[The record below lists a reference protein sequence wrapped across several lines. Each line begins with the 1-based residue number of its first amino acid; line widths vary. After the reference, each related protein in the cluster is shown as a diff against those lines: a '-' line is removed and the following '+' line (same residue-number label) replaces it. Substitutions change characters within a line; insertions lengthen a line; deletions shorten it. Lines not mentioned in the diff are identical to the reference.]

1 MPNPPDDSARRA
13 PASSARETYSTLPS
27 ASPSLPERY
36 HAARISLAAH
46 PRVWLVTGAA
56 GFIASN
62 LVEALLSLGQHVVG
76 LDNFTSGTHANIDEA
91 IGNVPGSARRFR
103 LIRGDIRD
111 RATCARASEGVDFVL
126 HHAAVASVGRS
137 MDDPIMSHDVN
148 VTGTLNVLLAARD
161 AGVRRV
167 VYASSSAVY
176 GNVNRVPQTEHCVGA
191 PLSPYAATKQCDE
204 TYASVVQQAYGIST
218 VGLRYFN
225 VYGRRQDPNGDYAA
239 VIPRWILASLQSE
252 VCTVYGDGETTRD
265 FCHVDDV
272 VQANLL
278 AATAD
283 SAATGAVYNVGRGQ
297 RTSLNEL
304 FQLISRGVHRQVPT
318 LAASTLR
325 FADFRAG
332 DVRHSFADISR
343 AQSALGFAP
352 TQDMARGLDD
362 TIAWYV
368 NNATALSSVA

>member
-1 MPNPPDDSARRA
+1 MPKPVDNTHRA
-13 PASSARETYSTLPS
+13 PVTPVPEKRPASSPASQTAPQRYDMVRRSLVAR
-27 ASPSLPERY
+27 
-36 HAARISLAAH
+36 
-46 PRVWLVTGAA
+46 PRAWLVTGAA
-56 GFIASN
+56 GFIGSN
-62 LVEALLSLGQHVVG
+62 LVEELLSLGQFVVG
-76 LDNFTSGTHANIDEA
+76 LDDFSSGTQANLDEA

-103 LIRGDIRD
+103 LARGDIRD
-111 RATCARASEGVDFVL
+111 RTVCRRACEGVDVVL
-126 HHAAVASVGRS
+126 HHAALASVARS
-137 MDDPIMSHDVN
+137 MEDPVTSHEVN

-161 AGVRRV
+161 ARVGRV

-176 GNVNRVPQTEHCVGA
+176 GNVNRVPQIEPRVGA

-204 TYASVVQQAYGIST
+204 VYASVVQQAYGIST

-225 VYGRRQDPNGDYAA
+225 VFGPRQDPKGDYAA
-239 VIPRWILASLQSE
+239 VIPRWILAAAHGE
-252 VCTVYGDGETTRD
+252 PCTIFGDGETTRD

-283 SAATGAVYNVGRGQ
+283 VAATGAVYNIARGQ

-304 FQLISRGVHRQVPT
+304 FQLISRGVPRYVPASPT
-318 LAASTLR
+318 PSLRYAA
-325 FADFRAG
+325 FRPG
-332 DVRHSFADISR
+332 DVRHSFADIAR
-343 AQSALGFAP
+343 ARSALGFVP
-352 TQDMARGLDD
+352 TRDMARGLDE